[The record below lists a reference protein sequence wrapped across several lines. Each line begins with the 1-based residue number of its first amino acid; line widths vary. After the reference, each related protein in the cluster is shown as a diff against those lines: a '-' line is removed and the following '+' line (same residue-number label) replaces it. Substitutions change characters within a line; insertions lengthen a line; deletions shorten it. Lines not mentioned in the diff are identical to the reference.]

1 MGRALELLVEREGTT
16 VRLLSPEVGVF
27 TLAVPRGRVLAQGAP
42 AGVIRSLGLAF
53 DLVVPKGVLGRVV
66 SRRPERVN
74 EPVGYG
80 TPLYELETL
89 ATGADDEAPAHS
101 ARRDGVL
108 AFRAP
113 YAGRYWHRAAPGE
126 PAFVR
131 AGAVV
136 TETSTV
142 GLIEV
147 MKTFTRLGYAPG
159 DDLPERARILRVV
172 ARDGAEVDA
181 GEPLFELEPA

>member
-1 MGRALELLVEREGTT
+1 MGRALELLVEKEGAT

-27 TLAVPRGRVLAQGAP
+27 TLAVPRGRVLAHGSP

-53 DLVVPKGVLGRVV
+53 ELVVPKGVLGRVV

-80 TPLYELETL
+80 TPLYELEAL
-89 ATGADDEAPAHS
+89 ATGEDEAPAR
-101 ARRDGVL
+101 AAQGAGVL

-136 TETSTV
+136 TETSIV

-147 MKTFTRLGYAPG
+147 MKTFTRLGYSAG
-159 DDLPERARILRVV
+159 EDLPARARVLRVV
-172 ARDGAEVDA
+172 AGDGAEVDA
-181 GEPLFELEPA
+181 GEPLFEVEPA